1 MVPDS
6 SPPEE
11 VKNIKYSELFLNY
24 GTRSFTEKVQS
35 LKKNSGL

>member
-11 VKNIKYSELFLNY
+11 VKNIKSSESFLKCE
-24 GTRSFTEKVQS
+24 TRSFPEKVQFIE
-35 LKKNSGL
+35 K